1 MQNIAKQVILIFN
14 LFLILS
20 CEDKEVPQLNFDCND
35 IAGGTA
41 TIDDCGLCTGGNT
54 GLEANY
60 LKDCAGVCGGS
71 ALVDECG

>member
-41 TIDDCGLCTGGNT
+41 TIDNC
-54 GLEANY
+54 
-60 LKDCAGVCGGS
+60 GVCDSNEFNDCFQDCYGIWGGI
-71 ALVDECG
+71 AE